1 MKSECNRK
9 QQFYSSAFLINSLI
23 YYRQSRGMAE
33 IYPFTLTTVSID
45 RNSMRTPWF
54 FYGLENASDSAVT
67 FLFLLS
73 CGRSTA
79 GHYLWC
85 FLKSIYLPV
94 M

>member
-1 MKSECNRK
+1 MKSECNQK
-9 QQFYSSAFLINSLI
+9 QQFYSSAFLMNSPFITSWPEEWQRSTL
-23 YYRQSRGMAE
+23 
-33 IYPFTLTTVSID
+33 FTLTTVSID

-67 FLFLLS
+67 FLSLLS

-79 GHYLWC
+79 GHYRWC